1 MKGDPKVI
9 EVLNQ
14 LLADELTAIN
24 QYMVHS
30 EMCANWEYDRLHEAI
45 EKQAID
51 EMRHAEMH
59 IARILFLEG
68 IPIVSKLNPLKI
80 GPTVAEMVGVDL
92 QAELGAIKAYNAGI
106 KVAMGAG
113 DEGTAEMLRKIVQ
126 DEERHADWNEAQRDQ
141 MAQMG
146 VENYLATQNAEEK

>member
-24 QYMVHS
+24 QYILHS
-30 EMCANWEYDRLHEAI
+30 EMCANWGYDRLHEAI
-45 EKQAID
+45 EKQAIE
-51 EMRHAEMH
+51 EMHHAETH
-59 IARILFLEG
+59 IGRILYLEG
-68 IPIVSKLNPLKI
+68 LPIVSKLNPLKI
-80 GPTVAEMVGVDL
+80 GTTIPEIIAVDL
-92 QAELGAIKAYNAGI
+92 QAEADAVKAYNAGI
-106 KVAMGAG
+106 KVAAAAG

-141 MAQMG
+141 IGHMG
-146 VENYLATQNAEEK
+146 VENYLATQNADD